1 MVNVRLQEPNHHAE
15 CHERWLVQKPW
26 SGCPGARPSWAW
38 LLVWSG
44 SNPILT
50 VDLSL
55 SVQKTRGAF
64 KLIPK
69 GLLTQASYDT
79 LWSNISDVHSFN
91 SSFLDTFRALGV
103 RLKDEV
109 TDIHKPKTGF
119 LWDYQHSPKVGRG
132 SKCDIWSSLLSP
144 GHTES

>member
-1 MVNVRLQEPNHHAE
+1 MWDCRSQITMLNAMRGGWCKSPGQ
-15 CHERWLVQKPW
+15 
-26 SGCPGARPSWAW
+26 GARVPGPAGLDSLCDLGPIPSWLW
-38 LLVWSG
+38 TSVCPCRKQGELLSWS
-44 SNPILT
+44 L
-50 VDLSL
+50 
-55 SVQKTRGAF
+55 RAF
-64 KLIPK
+64 
-69 GLLTQASYDT
+69 LTQASYDT